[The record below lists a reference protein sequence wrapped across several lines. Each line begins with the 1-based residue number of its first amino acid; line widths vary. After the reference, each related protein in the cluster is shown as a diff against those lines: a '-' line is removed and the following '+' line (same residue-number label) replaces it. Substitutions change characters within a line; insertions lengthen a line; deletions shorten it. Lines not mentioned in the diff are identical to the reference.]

1 MGKREMFYVPMKN
14 RLLRCPYSFRAP
26 YYSQANCAINHG
38 MSASFLDEVLEVTGK
53 LFKLPLDEK
62 RTYSRDENGIDGYGN
77 DVIYSDRQTLDWNDR
92 LYLHVLPKSIR
103 KFEKWP
109 RPPQNLRE
117 ILLEFTERLR
127 VMNEIIVKAMEKS
140 LDLEEN
146 RFLDQFGESPIVLA
160 RFNFYPPCPWP
171 DRILAAKPQGD
182 ASGATYL
189 LLDKEVEGLQVLKD
203 DQWYLVPLTPNAIA
217 FNVGDQVEI
226 MTNGI
231 YKSPIHRVATNRTRE
246 RETLALF
253 FAPEPTRE
261 IKPVEGLISNK
272 NPRMYKNVTDYSR
285 NYFEYVQQGRMPID
299 AMKL

>member
-1 MGKREMFYVPMKN
+1 
-14 RLLRCPYSFRAP
+14 
-26 YYSQANCAINHG
+26 

-53 LFKLPLDEK
+53 FFKLPLDEK

-92 LYLHVLPKSIR
+92 LYLHVLPKSIT
-103 KFEKWP
+103 KLKNGLALLKNLP
-109 RPPQNLRE
+109 HLPPPPTKTMHSANFD
-117 ILLEFTERLR
+117 IRLR

-171 DRILAAKPQGD
+171 DRILAAKPQGV

-189 LLDKEVEGLQVLKD
+189 LQDKEVEGLQVLKD
-203 DQWYLVPLTPNAIA
+203 DQWWLVPLTPNAIA

-246 RETLALF
+246 RERDSGFVLC
-253 FAPEPTRE
+253 
-261 IKPVEGLISNK
+261 S
-272 NPRMYKNVTDYSR
+272 
-285 NYFEYVQQGRMPID
+285 
-299 AMKL
+299 